1 MKRICI
7 FRRGRPSALPP
18 HPPAGRRDRPGKPLP
33 EKDGKNDN
41 RQFFENSVHSVQ
53 KVKPICGRLRYLPNE
68 LFLSI
73 LLVEKK
79 FHLK

>member
-33 EKDGKNDN
+33 EKDRKNDN
-41 RQFFENSVHSVQ
+41 RQFFADF
-53 KVKPICGRLRYLPNE
+53 CT
-68 LFLSI
+68 
-73 LLVEKK
+73 
-79 FHLK
+79 